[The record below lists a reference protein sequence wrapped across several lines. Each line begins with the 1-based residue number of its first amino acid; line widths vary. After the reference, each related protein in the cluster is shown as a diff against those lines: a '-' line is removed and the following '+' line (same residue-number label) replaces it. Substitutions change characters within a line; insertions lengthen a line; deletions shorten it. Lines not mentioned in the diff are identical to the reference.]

1 MNKMLHERQTYNRYL
16 NLLSGKYITYYIILN
31 TNCIQ
36 LTYIPFRIG
45 LNLTLIA
52 LKSGR
57 SSGFSAQQSSKQS
70 LTKSKLFSS
79 SSNGGLYQNGMLCFT
94 NLYILMNLIILFK

>member
-1 MNKMLHERQTYNRYL
+1 MNKMLHKHILYR
-16 NLLSGKYITYYIILN
+16 ITKFLYYVIRKN
-31 TNCIQ
+31 FIQ

-45 LNLTLIA
+45 LNLTLIV

-70 LTKSKLFSS
+70 LTKSKLFSN
-79 SSNGGLYQNGMLCFT
+79 SSNGGLYTKGKICFRHV
-94 NLYILMNLIILFK
+94 YELI

>member
-1 MNKMLHERQTYNRYL
+1 MLHRHTIYKLTKYLTYIVLFESKKNF
-16 NLLSGKYITYYIILN
+16 
-31 TNCIQ
+31 IQ

-45 LNLTLIA
+45 LNLTLIV

-79 SSNGGLYQNGMLCFT
+79 NSNGGLYT
-94 NLYILMNLIILFK
+94 NEKLSFINVYELV